1 MRDGRCLFEVVD
13 GVPVVTAPE
22 EIDITNTPE
31 LRSALL
37 EASEHGHGTFVV
49 DMTRTQFCD
58 SSGLHTLLAAHKRAQ
73 AEGGELLLAITA
85 APVLRV
91 LAMTSIDRMI
101 PNFTSLDE
109 ALAQTSASRLNG
121 HQRANSTLPDL
132 SSDRARAPSGRARA
146 ADVTGLT
153 ELVPPRVMCARTAP
167 HLTPQASRSTHAS
180 RASSSRPSRLTA
192 TM

>member
-1 MRDGRCLFEVVD
+1 MRDGRCLFEVVS

-22 EIDITNTPE
+22 EVDITNAPE

-37 EASEHGHGTFVV
+37 EAAAHGHGTLVV

-91 LAMTSIDRMI
+91 LALTTIDRMI
-101 PNFTSLDE
+101 PTFTSLDQ
-109 ALAQTSASRLNG
+109 ALGQTSANGSNG
-121 HQRANSTLPDL
+121 HQRAGRTPSDLP
-132 SSDRARAPSGRARA
+132 SDRTQREGKS
-146 ADVTGLT
+146 VF
-153 ELVPPRVMCARTAP
+153 
-167 HLTPQASRSTHAS
+167 PQRK
-180 RASSSRPSRLTA
+180 RFV
-192 TM
+192 